1 MTPSWSFVQWLY
13 AAVIAGEAAV
23 LFKLWRHRLAA
34 IYPIFTLFLS
44 FQFLRSVT
52 LIQISPR
59 CDLFGWIWVAT
70 EILTWILCYL
80 VVFEI
85 YSHIL
90 EDYPGIR
97 RVTRAVLSAGLGLC
111 LAAAAATLWVDIT
124 QGVEKY
130 PILGAVNVVR
140 RWTASTLMLFLLLML
155 GYLAWYP
162 APLKRNLIVHAV
174 LNALYCLSISV
185 GVFYRNITGPELAR
199 KLSVALGAVTVLIL
213 AGWAAL
219 LSRSGEERMSSAA
232 RLWSRRD
239 HRRVLAQLAAINRAL
254 ARE

>member
-1 MTPSWSFVQWLY
+1 MTPSWGLVQLLY

-23 LFKLWRHRLAA
+23 LIKLWWHRLAA
-34 IYPIFTLFLS
+34 IYPFFTLFLS

-59 CDLFGWIWVAT
+59 SDLFGWIWIPT

-85 YSHIL
+85 YSKVL

-97 RVTRAVLSAGLGLC
+97 RATRLVLSTGLGLC
-111 LAAAAATLWVDIT
+111 LSFAAITLWVDVAH
-124 QGVEKY
+124 GVEEY

-140 RWTASTLMLFLLLML
+140 RWAASTLTLFLVLML

-174 LNALYCLSISV
+174 LNAFYCFAISV
-185 GVFYRNITGPELAR
+185 GVFYRNIIGPELAR
-199 KLSVALGAVTVLIL
+199 ILSVALGAVTVLIL
-213 AGWAAL
+213 AGWAIF
-219 LSRSGEERMSSAA
+219 LSRSGEERMTSGG
-232 RLWSRRD
+232 RLWRRRD
-239 HRRVLAQLAAINRAL
+239 HNRVLTQLAAINRTL
-254 ARE
+254 ARQ